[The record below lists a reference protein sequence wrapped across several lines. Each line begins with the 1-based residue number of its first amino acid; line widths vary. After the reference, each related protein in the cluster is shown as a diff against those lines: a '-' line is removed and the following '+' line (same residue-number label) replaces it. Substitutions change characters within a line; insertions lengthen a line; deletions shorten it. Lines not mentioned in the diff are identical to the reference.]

1 MKNDMKKESKSD
13 KKVHKVMTEFKDH
26 KLKSSSGKPVTNRKM
41 ALAIA
46 LNEAKHTGKKR
57 K

>member
-1 MKNDMKKESKSD
+1 MKKESKSD